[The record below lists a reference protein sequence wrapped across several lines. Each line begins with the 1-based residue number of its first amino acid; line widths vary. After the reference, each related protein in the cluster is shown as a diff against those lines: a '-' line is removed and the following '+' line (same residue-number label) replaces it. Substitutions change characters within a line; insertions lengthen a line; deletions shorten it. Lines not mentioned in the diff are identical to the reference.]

1 MCSLWNF
8 IESEII
14 AAAAT
19 IETAVRNGEQMDS
32 CANLHLWDKYW
43 KDWIVLIISIIIQG
57 TVIEVTT
64 TTAITI
70 RHTDRQTWESCASQ
84 RGERLNETE
93 HNNNSKKNRDQSAGW
108 WWFEV
113 DDGRHRWCVHATLC
127 HEHNEGVRLWPIELI
142 GRHEW
147 IDAPMNINLGMV
159 KIHEEWRF
167 QLKWSIFRII
177 FTKVTKP
184 NNSIYNHN
192 WTITAG
198 N

>member
-93 HNNNSKKNRDQSAGW
+93 HNNNSKKIEIKVVVWGW
-108 WWFEV
+108 WWSASMV
-113 DDGRHRWCVHATLC
+113 RACHLMPWTQWGCSTVANRINWSARMNWCTN
-127 HEHNEGVRLWPIELI
+127 EHKSRYGKDTWRMKIPIE
-142 GRHEW
+142 
-147 IDAPMNINLGMV
+147 MINFSNY
-159 KIHEEWRF
+159 IHKSDKT
-167 QLKWSIFRII
+167 QQQYIQ
-177 FTKVTKP
+177 P
-184 NNSIYNHN
+184 
-192 WTITAG
+192 
-198 N
+198 